1 MAASVV
7 GLSHDVEEERL
18 HVVVQGFMVQKELG
32 K

>member
-1 MAASVV
+1 MAAGVI

-18 HVVVQGFMVQKELG
+18 HIVIQCFVVQEKLG